1 MRLTTSTT
9 ETAQRDEDRPETS
22 TVRSADGAATAVS
35 AWARWPVVAITA
47 AVAAALGLTSG
58 RYGYFG
64 DELYFLAAG
73 RHLSWSYAD
82 QPPLI
87 PLLARLMDTLFPD
100 SVAALRLPATL
111 ATALGVIV
119 ASLIARE
126 FGGGRRAQVLTA
138 ATYAVS
144 FGLLGSGHELSTYV
158 IDSFGWTVITWLLV
172 RWVRT
177 RQDRLLLAS
186 GLVTT
191 VCLQIKDLVAVFWI
205 VVACAVLVVGPRD
218 LLRRPMLWVGAG
230 VAVVCSLPNLW
241 WQAHH
246 GWPELTMTELV
257 AAEQDLIGGR
267 LTFVPLVL
275 LYAGLPAGAV
285 LFCYGIWR
293 LLRSAELA
301 PYRFLGWTIL
311 GVLAVFLVN
320 NGRQSYV
327 TGVFALATA
336 AAVVELCRGQPAR
349 WLRWTTTWPIYALT
363 AVIAVTMTL
372 PLRPL
377 SWDRGG
383 LGSPVTALSTD
394 WPGLTSTVADAVHSL
409 PEGERA
415 GAVVLADTYWQA
427 SALDQFGPRYGLGK
441 VYSGSRGFWYF
452 GAPPDGSGPT
462 VFLGSD
468 ATALRRY
475 FGDVREV
482 GSFNNPQ
489 GMPGIN
495 TGVSIWVCTGQ
506 RVAWSQMWPDL
517 RDFDVNDRITPL
529 YRRIADQAAS
539 RSPRP

>member
-9 ETAQRDEDRPETS
+9 ESAERAEDGFESTSRSITGRP
-22 TVRSADGAATAVS
+22 TVGGAVAVPT
-35 AWARWPVVAITA
+35 WARWPVVAITA
-47 AVAAALGLTSG
+47 AVAAVLGLTGG

-73 RHLSWSYAD
+73 RRLSWSYAD

-87 PLLARLMDTLFPD
+87 PLLARAMDTVFPD
-100 SVAALRLPATL
+100 SVAALRLPATV

-126 FGGGRRAQVLTA
+126 LGGGRRAQVLA
-138 ATYAVS
+138 AAAFAVS
-144 FGLLGSGHELSTYV
+144 FGLLGTGHELSTDV

-172 RWVRT
+172 RWIRT
-177 RQDRLLLAS
+177 RQDRLLLVS

-191 VCLQIKDLVAVFWI
+191 VCLQTKDLIAGFW
-205 VVACAVLVVGPRD
+205 VVLACAVFMVGPRD
-218 LLRRPMLWVGAG
+218 LLRRPLLWVGAA

-246 GWPELTMTELV
+246 GWPELTMTQLV

-267 LTFVPLVL
+267 LTFVPVTL
-275 LYAGLPAGAV
+275 LYTGLPAGAV

-301 PYRFLGWTIL
+301 PYRFLGWTII
-311 GVLAVFLVN
+311 GVIAVFLVT
-320 NGRQSYV
+320 NGREGYV
-327 TGVFALATA
+327 TGVFALAMG
-336 AAVVELCRGQPAR
+336 AAVVELCRRRPAT
-349 WLRWTTTWPIYALT
+349 WWRWTTTWPVYALT
-363 AVIAVTMTL
+363 AVIAVAITL

-383 LGSPVTALSTD
+383 LGSPVTALSTG
-394 WPGLTSTVADAVHSL
+394 WPELTAAVADAVHRL
-409 PEGERA
+409 PEGE
-415 GAVVLADTYWQA
+415 GQGTVVLADTYWQA
-427 SALDQFGPRYGLGK
+427 SALDQFGPAYGLPN
-441 VYSGSRGFWYF
+441 VYSGNRGFWYF
-452 GAPPDGSGPT
+452 GPPPDGSGPT

-468 ATALRRY
+468 ATTLRRY
-475 FGDVREV
+475 FGNVRKV

-495 TGVSIWVCTGQ
+495 AGVSIWVCTEQ
-506 RVAWSQMWPDL
+506 RATWSQMWPDL
-517 RDFDVNDRITPL
+517 RDFDVNDRVTPT
-529 YRRIADQAAS
+529 YRRIAG
-539 RSPRP
+539 